1 MIYSSPEGFSFPLIL
16 CKNAAMEKRA
26 GKPTFAKATAG
37 KERKAS
43 VGRYDMRDS
52 IKSARTVR
60 EKTSVKPFDH
70 FDPRREP
77 FAGNKKRAKPF
88 VRKVATRPKSAKPKK
103 PRTTSASWGSVASWY
118 GKHLEGSDTYH
129 EKVILPN
136 LLRLIDPKKGGVIL
150 DVACGEGYFTRALAQ
165 KGASAIGVDISEELV
180 AIAKKKSPEIPYH
193 VGSAEKLSMIANN
206 SLDKTLCV
214 LAIQNIG
221 DAAGVFAEVARVLKP
236 AGSLH
241 LVMNHPAFRI
251 PKQSSW
257 DYDAKRG
264 VQCRRIEQYLSESKA
279 EIDMHP
285 GMKDSPRTISYHRPL
300 QYYFK
305 ALAKAGFAV
314 EGLEEWIS
322 HKESVSGPRARA
334 ENRAR
339 HEIPL
344 FAYIRAQKIP

>member
-1 MIYSSPEGFSFPLIL
+1 
-16 CKNAAMEKRA
+16 MEKRS
-26 GKPTFAKATAG
+26 G
-37 KERKAS
+37 KEGK
-43 VGRYDMRDS
+43 VGKDRYDMRDS
-52 IKSARTVR
+52 IKSARTSR
-60 EKTSVKPFDH
+60 EKTGMTPFDP
-70 FDPRREP
+70 FDPRRAP
-77 FAGNKKRAKPF
+77 FAGNKKPKRLPRQNKA
-88 VRKVATRPKSAKPKK
+88 ATRPKSAKPKK
-103 PRTTSASWGSVASWY
+103 PRTASASWGSVADWY
-118 GKHLEGSDTYH
+118 DKHLSGTDTYH

-136 LLRLIDPKKGGVIL
+136 LLRLVGPKKGETIL
-150 DVACGEGYFTRALAQ
+150 DVACGEGYFTRAMSER
-165 KGASAIGVDISEELV
+165 GATLTGVDVSEELIGV
-180 AIAKKKSPEIPYH
+180 AKKKSPDISYH

-221 DAAGVFAEVARVLKP
+221 DAARVFVEVARTLKP

-264 VQCRRIEQYLSESKA
+264 VQCRRVEQYLSESRA

-285 GMKDSPRTISYHRPL
+285 GMKDSPQTISYHRPL
-300 QYYFK
+300 QFYFK
-305 ALAKAGFAV
+305 ALAKSGFAIDR
-314 EGLEEWIS
+314 LEEWIS
-322 HKESVSGPRARA
+322 HKESDSGPRARA

-344 FAYIRAQKIP
+344 FLYLRAKKSS